1 MLGSLLYPA
10 TFLCFAL
17 QTYARTVSYD
27 WCLNWLS
34 VNPDGELPRAAI
46 GINGEWP
53 NPAIEAEV
61 GDRIVINLD
70 NQLGNETASLHFHGI
85 YQEGS
90 NGMDGSP
97 TATQCEI
104 PPGVSF
110 TYDFVVKQPGS
121 YWYHS
126 HSSGQMSD
134 SLRGPL
140 IVRDPE
146 SPYAG
151 NYSEELI
158 VTISDWYHDEAP
170 SLIPYYLSPVQN
182 PSGAEPIPHS
192 SLINEAQDIKLAVEP
207 DTDYLIRI
215 ISMAALA
222 QAYVHFDQ
230 HEMTIIAID
239 GIYVQP
245 RTVSTLHVVTAQRYD
260 VLLRTKSDKDTN
272 YAFFSNLDTAKLGKT
287 PGYLHPNAT
296 GYLVYDASKPVPSEA
311 PTVDSYDI
319 IDDITLIPYDGQ
331 PLLSGPPDASIVLN
345 VDFFQRDGQNRAG
358 FNNITYIGQ
367 KVPSLF
373 TALTTGDDAE
383 NPLVYGVN
391 ANARV
396 VKQGDLV
403 EVVINNFD
411 NTGHPMHLHG
421 HAPQVVARNP
431 GVFLPSSG
439 AHPNQQNSVGRNGAL
454 SAKGYTGDTGTMP
467 SVPMRRDTWGM
478 APGGYTVIRFR
489 ADNPGVW
496 LLHCHMEWHVAAGLS
511 MTIVEAPLQLQ
522 QSQRINPAMEEICK
536 SQGLVTAGNA
546 AGNTEDHFD
555 LTGAHTIV
563 NPNPGGALYHKGNNN

>member
-1 MLGSLLYPA
+1 MLGSPLYPA
-10 TFLCFAL
+10 ACLCFAL

-27 WCLNWLS
+27 WRLHWVS
-34 VNPDGELPRAAI
+34 VNPDGELLRPAI
-46 GINGEWP
+46 GINGQWP

-61 GDRIVINLD
+61 GDRIVINLH

-110 TYDFVVKQPGS
+110 TYDFVVNQPGS

-126 HSSGQMSD
+126 HSSGQLAD
-134 SLRGPL
+134 GLRGPL
-140 IVRDPE
+140 IIKDPK

-170 SLIPYYLSPVQN
+170 SLIPYYLSSVQN
-182 PSGAEPIPHS
+182 PSGAEPIPNS
-192 SLINEAQDIKLAVEP
+192 SLINEAQDIKLAVKP
-207 DTDYLIRI
+207 NTNYLIRI
-215 ISMAALA
+215 ISMAAFA

-239 GIYVQP
+239 GIYVRP
-245 RTVSTLHVVTAQRYD
+245 RTVSTVHVVTAQRYD
-260 VLLRTKSDKDTN
+260 VLLTTKSDKERN
-272 YAFFSNLDTAKLGKT
+272 YAFFSNLDQAKFQSI
-287 PGYLHPNAT
+287 PGYLRPNAT
-296 GYLVYDASKPVPSEA
+296 GYLVYDASKPVPPEA
-311 PTVDSYDI
+311 PTVGRYDI
-319 IDDITLIPYDGQ
+319 IDDFTLIPCDGQ

-345 VDFFQRDGQNRAG
+345 VGFFERDGQNRAG

-367 KVPSLF
+367 KVPSLY
-373 TALTTGDDAE
+373 TALTTGSDAE
-383 NPLVYGVN
+383 DPRVYGVN
-391 ANARV
+391 ANAKV

-411 NTGHPMHLHG
+411 RSGHPMHLHG
-421 HAPQVVARNP
+421 HAPQIVARAA
-431 GVFLPSSG
+431 GVFL
-439 AHPNQQNSVGRNGAL
+439 QNGTL
-454 SAKGYTGDTGTMP
+454 SAKGYTGDIGTLP
-467 SVPMRRDTWGM
+467 KVPMRRDTWGM
-478 APGGYTVIRFR
+478 APGGYTVIRYR

-522 QSQRINPAMEEICK
+522 QSQRINPAMEDICK
-536 SQGLVTAGNA
+536 SQGLATAGNA

-555 LTGAHTIV
+555 LSGANTIV
-563 NPNPGGALYHKGNNN
+563 EPNHRGALVDEDYNN